1 MSFAHPS
8 VLWGAAVL
16 LPLLALF
23 FFWSWRTRRRLISEF
38 VPARLQETLTLG
50 VSPRR
55 ARWRAI
61 LVLGIIG
68 ALALALARPRYG
80 AGAVE
85 VSQRGLDILIGIDTS
100 RSMLAEDAGPG
111 ISRLQR
117 AKLAALDLAKL
128 AKSDRVGLIAFAGS
142 AFLQC
147 PLTVDDEAFR
157 QGVDALDTDIIPQ
170 GGTAIGP
177 AIEAALET
185 SRGEKDNVR
194 VLVLFTDGEEHE
206 TGAVEAAKAAAS
218 KGLRVFTV
226 GVGTT
231 RGEIIRVRDKSGN
244 LTYLK
249 DDQGNVV
256 KSTLNEALL
265 REVAEATGG
274 FYLPLQGPRVMS
286 DLFTQALEPLP
297 RSDLASRVI
306 EQYHERFQWP
316 LALALVLLALETLMP
331 EQARVRGSARQVRLN
346 HPSLARAAESGATLF
361 LALTL
366 ALTFVS
372 FRSAASPRSALKQY
386 EKGDFEAAQSE
397 YERLAKNRPDD
408 PRYKFNAGTA
418 AFRAKEYDQAIRH
431 FNETLRSPDLDLQK
445 SAFYNLGNAHYA
457 HGEHV
462 DDPKIRQK
470 SWEQA
475 IQSYEAALTLQPKDS
490 DAQHNRDFVKQRLE
504 QLKEQQKQQQQQ
516 DKNSSPEDQKDQK
529 DQDNSSKQDSQ
540 KDQQQKKDSSESK
553 DPQDQNQDPQQNSS
567 DEQDQQQKKQ
577 QDQQKEKDQK
587 QDEKKPQSSQSKE
600 QSPDKSK
607 DGGADKKDS
616 DAGSQGNPA
625 EDASKANPDANAE
638 PRQGAQMSPQQAM
651 RLLDTAKGEERPMPL
666 EKRRARA
673 RPVKDW

>member
-8 VLWGAAVL
+8 ILWGAAAL
-16 LPLLALF
+16 LPLIALF
-23 FFWSWRTRRRLISEF
+23 LFWSWRTRRRLIAEF

-55 ARWRAI
+55 ARVRA
-61 LVLGIIG
+61 LLLLGILG
-68 ALALALARPRYG
+68 SLALALARPRYG
-80 AGAVE
+80 GGAVE
-85 VSQRGLDILIGIDTS
+85 VTQRGLDILIGIDTS

-111 ISRLQR
+111 VTRLQR

-157 QGVDALDTDIIPQ
+157 QGVDVLDTDIIPQ

-206 TGAVEAAKAAAS
+206 TGAVEAAKTAAA
-218 KGLRVFTV
+218 KGLRIFTV

-274 FYLPLQGPRVMS
+274 FYLPLQGPRVMA

-316 LALALVLLALETLMP
+316 LGLALLLLALETLMP
-331 EQARVRGSARQVRLN
+331 EQARVRGTARQVRLS
-346 HPSLARAAESGATLF
+346 HPSLARTASSGIALVALLACGLAF
-361 LALTL
+361 LSA
-366 ALTFVS
+366 
-372 FRSAASPRSALKQY
+372 RSAASPGSALRQY

-397 YERLAKNRPDD
+397 YERLARHRPDD

-418 AFRAKEYDQAIRH
+418 AFRAKEFDQAVRH
-431 FNETLRSPDLDLQK
+431 FTETLRSPDLDLQK
-445 SAFYNLGNAHYA
+445 NAFYNLGNAHYA
-457 HGEHV
+457 LGEQV
-462 DDPKIRQK
+462 QDPKIRQK

-475 IQSYEAALTLQPKDS
+475 IQSYEAALTLQPKDT
-490 DAQHNRDFVKQRLE
+490 DAQHNRDFVRQRLE
-504 QLKEQQKQQQQQ
+504 ELKEQQKQQQQQ

-529 DQDNSSKQDSQ
+529 DQDDSQQDSK
-540 KDQQQKKDSSESK
+540 KDQQQKKDPSESK
-553 DPQDQNQDPQQNSS
+553 DQQDQQDQNQDQPQNS
-567 DEQDQQQKKQ
+567 DNDQDQQQKQHQ
-577 QDQQKEKDQK
+577 QDQK
-587 QDEKKPQSSQSKE
+587 QDEQKPQSSQSQQ

-607 DGGADKKDS
+607 DDGADKKNS

>member
-8 VLWGAAVL
+8 ILWAAVIL
-16 LPLLALF
+16 LPLGALF
-23 FFWSWRTRRRLISEF
+23 FYWSWRTRRRLIAAF

-55 ARWRAI
+55 ARIRA
-61 LVLGIIG
+61 LLLLGILG
-68 ALALALARPRYG
+68 TLALALARPRLG
-80 AGAVE
+80 GGAVE
-85 VSQRGLDILIGIDTS
+85 VTQRGLDILIGIDTS

-111 ISRLQR
+111 VTRLQR

-157 QGVDALDTDIIPQ
+157 QAVDALDTDIIPQ

-206 TGAVEAAKAAAS
+206 TGAVEAAKTAAS
-218 KGLRVFTV
+218 KSLRIYTV

-256 KSTLNEALL
+256 KSTLNETLL
-265 REVAEATGG
+265 REVADATGG
-274 FYLPLQGPRVMS
+274 FYLPLQGPRVMA

-297 RSDLASRVI
+297 KSDLASRVI

-316 LALALVLLALETLMP
+316 LGLALLLLALETLMP
-331 EQARVRGSARQVRLN
+331 EQARIRGTARQVRLS
-346 HPSLARAAESGATLF
+346 HPSLARAAGSGVALVAA
-361 LALTL
+361 LAF
-366 ALTFVS
+366 ALLLLPRPS
-372 FRSAASPRSALKQY
+372 LASPSSALRQY
-386 EKGDFEAAQSE
+386 EKGDFEGAQSE
-397 YERLAKNRPDD
+397 YERLARTRPDD
-408 PRYKFNAGTA
+408 PRYRFNAGTA
-418 AFRAKEYDQAIRH
+418 AFRAKEFDQAIRH
-431 FNETLRSPDLDLQK
+431 FSETLRSPDLALQK
-445 SAFYNLGNAHYA
+445 NAFYNLGNAHYA
-457 HGEHV
+457 LGEQV
-462 DDPKIRQK
+462 QDPKIRQNA
-470 SWEQA
+470 WEHA
-475 IQSYEAALTLQPKDS
+475 IQSYEAALKLQPQ
-490 DAQHNRDFVKQRLE
+490 DADATHNRDFVRQRLE
-504 QLKEQQKQQQQQ
+504 ELKEQQKQQQQQ

-529 DQDNSSKQDSQ
+529 DQDNSSAQDSP
-540 KDQQQKKDSSESK
+540 KDQQEKDPSESK
-553 DPQDQNQDPQQNSS
+553 DQQDQNQEQQSDSS
-567 DEQDQQQKKQ
+567 SEQDQP
-577 QDQQKEKDQK
+577 KDQK
-587 QDEKKPQSSQSKE
+587 QNQQDQKKDEQKPQSSSSQQ
-600 QSPDKSK
+600 QSPDKSR
-607 DGGADKKDS
+607 DSGADQQNA

-625 EDASKANPDANAE
+625 EDASQANADSNAE
-638 PRQGAQMSPQQAM
+638 PRPGAQMSPQQAL